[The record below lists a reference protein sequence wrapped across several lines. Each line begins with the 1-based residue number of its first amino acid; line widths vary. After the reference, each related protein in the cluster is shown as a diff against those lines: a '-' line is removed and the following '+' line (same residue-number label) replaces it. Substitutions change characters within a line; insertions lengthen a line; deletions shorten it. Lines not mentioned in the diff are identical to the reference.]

1 MPSITINLSWVDT
14 NRVED
19 GYRVYKSTSPM
30 DPSVSMPAPIA
41 TLDPNSESYVDTDVT
56 YGQTYYYIV
65 SAYNN
70 LQSEEVFSENKEV
83 VCEEN
88 IYAISVSGETHK
100 IDTNGNRIFVDRTQN
115 LFGTIR
121 QGFTM
126 DMDFKGNFYYVS
138 GNTIKKVD
146 KNFQDV
152 WTYDFAPYSI
162 YGNHFAFYVGVDE
175 CVYCINTYHQN
186 NNSKLYIFKINK
198 DGTQGEV
205 YEDSIGTQFS
215 YPSITLSPDM
225 SKLVIQYTYST
236 TTYTR
241 IIDILTEK
249 NYSYNIGSYLNRT
262 LEPQR
267 SIYIDSNNNIY
278 SGGAERVSSCDQYGQ
293 ERWRTDNSIFDNTY
307 GSVLSMDE
315 TALYTVVDDKN
326 RIYKMNTSNGSITNN
341 TFQYGI
347 NDLCIDSNDNVYVAT
362 AYSNDGTI
370 RKYDSNL
377 SPQWTY
383 DTLSTGFDYIIIEP
397 GMHYQAV
404 HKGLGD
410 E

>member
-121 QGFTM
+121 QDFTM

-162 YGNHFAFYVGVDE
+162 YGNYFAFY
-175 CVYCINTYHQN
+175 C
-186 NNSKLYIFKINK
+186 L
-198 DGTQGEV
+198 
-205 YEDSIGTQFS
+205 
-215 YPSITLSPDM
+215 
-225 SKLVIQYTYST
+225 
-236 TTYTR
+236 
-241 IIDILTEK
+241 
-249 NYSYNIGSYLNRT
+249 
-262 LEPQR
+262 
-267 SIYIDSNNNIY
+267 
-278 SGGAERVSSCDQYGQ
+278 
-293 ERWRTDNSIFDNTY
+293 
-307 GSVLSMDE
+307 
-315 TALYTVVDDKN
+315 
-326 RIYKMNTSNGSITNN
+326 
-341 TFQYGI
+341 
-347 NDLCIDSNDNVYVAT
+347 
-362 AYSNDGTI
+362 
-370 RKYDSNL
+370 
-377 SPQWTY
+377 
-383 DTLSTGFDYIIIEP
+383 
-397 GMHYQAV
+397 
-404 HKGLGD
+404 
-410 E
+410 